1 MYCYESSLKSSPS
14 PISLLVPSRAIPLIH
29 ASRICLKG
37 CVLICILTLLCLC
50 TIDTLS
56 VPKYLKWLVG
66 RITSLGGRVL
76 RDHRVGSLQEVVDR
90 YQCDI
95 VINCTGLGAGQ
106 LNDVRDSNMHTI
118 RGQTVLVDAP
128 HIKKQYYRDGKD
140 DTMVDQ

>member
-1 MYCYESSLKSSPS
+1 M
-14 PISLLVPSRAIPLIH
+14 
-29 ASRICLKG
+29 
-37 CVLICILTLLCLC
+37 
-50 TIDTLS
+50 
-56 VPKYLKWLVG
+56 G

-140 DTMVDQ
+140 DTMVHQ